1 MPRYIVAEHF
11 DPETAGAAPDPGEE
25 GEDMHFWDDG
35 SLRSIVHEVE
45 AETAFAALEQVEQRS
60 TAADPAPERYEVVLL
75 EDD

>member
-1 MPRYIVAEHF
+1 MRWLVIEHF
-11 DPETAGAAPDPGEE
+11 DPETAGAAPDPGLE

-45 AETAFAALEQVEQRS
+45 APEAFAALEQVEQRG
-60 TAADPAPERYEVVLL
+60 TAADPAPDRYEVILL